1 MSTDTARPPLS
12 ADDLAP
18 APTTLAVTSAA
29 ALSPAGVGSAALTAV
44 LDGTVSAGPAAVE
57 DLPDLGGETL
67 PPRPVRAVP
76 PLAYEELLGRK
87 GLRNLDRTTRLALVA
102 CDMAL
107 ASYPGTVSPGAGV
120 VMGTATGSVR
130 SSGEYSLRT
139 LQADRP
145 YLVNPSLFPN
155 TVMNCAAGQVAIRNG
170 LHGVNATVAGGALA
184 GIQALRYARNAVR
197 QGQAACLLVAGAE
210 ELSAQSGWGWQ
221 RSGALRPDFPLGEG
235 AAALVVEPE
244 ERARAGGRPILA
256 RVLAAEV
263 GFAPRGRL
271 TAALAGCVRRALER
285 SGVAPAD
292 VRSVAPGATGQVGA
306 DRLELRALRAALGAS
321 GLPPAV
327 DVRQAVGETFSATV
341 PLQLAA
347 LVETWRQRG
356 AHPGEAALITAL
368 GHDGSVGCLVVRG
381 PADCAVRTDPR

>member
-1 MSTDTARPPLS
+1 MTTDTARRPLPT
-12 ADDLAP
+12 DDFTPTL
-18 APTTLAVTSAA
+18 TTLAVTSTAA
-29 ALSPAGVGSAALTAV
+29 VSPAGVGTTALAAALAV
-44 LDGTVSAGPAAVE
+44 GGATGGEATEGLG
-57 DLPDLGGETL
+57 DLGEETL

-76 PLAYEELLGRK
+76 PLPFAELLGRK

-102 CDMAL
+102 CQMAL
-107 ASYPGTVSPGAGV
+107 DSYPGSIGPGAGV
-120 VMGTATGSVR
+120 VMGTSSGSVR

-139 LQADRP
+139 LQAERP

-155 TVMNCAAGQVAIRNG
+155 TVMNCAAGQVAIRHG

-184 GIQALRYARNAVR
+184 GIQALRYARNATR
-197 QGQAACLLVAGAE
+197 QGQAERLLVAGAE
-210 ELSAQSGWGWQ
+210 ELSAQTGWGWQ

-244 ERARAGGRPILA
+244 EVAHAEGRPVLA

-271 TAALAGCVRRALER
+271 FATLTTCIGRALDR

-292 VRSVAPGATGQVGA
+292 VRSVALGATGQVGA
-306 DRLELRALRAALGAS
+306 DRLELRAVRGALGTA
-321 GLPPAV
+321 GMPPTV

-341 PLQLAA
+341 TLQLAA
-347 LVETWRQRG
+347 LVDTWRQRG

-381 PADCAVRTDPR
+381 PATSPAH